1 MDPLS
6 IIQIHC
12 DANYAITSMNE
23 NGLKYLGYDDIQ
35 EIEFKC
41 ISTII
46 PQPSAALHRKIFRE
60 MSRPDI
66 ENAERSD
73 KSKYFKI
80 AELVDEKMNA
90 SHIDPQT
97 QILSK
102 LQSKQDTKSVLTKDG
117 TVKLAYIY
125 VDMLFGRECNVYMY
139 PINDGEI
146 KLADIKC
153 RNHHPELTKYTTSA
167 LVYVLRKVRRML
179 YM

>member
-46 PQPSAALHRKIFRE
+46 PQPSAALHRQIFRE
-60 MSRPDI
+60 MSNNETDK
-66 ENAERSD
+66 RSD

-97 QILSK
+97 HILSK

-125 VDMLFGRECNVYMY
+125 VDMLFGNDCNVYMY

-146 KLADIKC
+146 NPVDIKC
-153 RNHHPELTKYTTSA
+153 RNHGPELTKYTTNA

>member
-23 NGLKYLGYDDIQ
+23 NGLKYLGYDDIK

-46 PQPSAALHRKIFRE
+46 PQPSASLHQQIFHE
-60 MSRPDI
+60 MSKTYK
-66 ENAERSD
+66 D

-80 AELVDEKMNA
+80 AELADEKMNT

-97 QILSK
+97 HILEK
-102 LQSKQDTKSVLTKDG
+102 RQSKQDTKSVITKDG
-117 TVKLAYIY
+117 TLKLAYIY
-125 VDMLFGRECNVYMY
+125 VDMLYGRECNVYMY
-139 PINDGEI
+139 PIYESEI
-146 KLADIKC
+146 KQADIKC

-167 LVYVLRKVRRML
+167 LVDVLRKIRRFL

>member
-60 MSRPDI
+60 MSNI
-66 ENAERSD
+66 KNAERSD

-80 AELVDEKMNA
+80 AELADEKMNT
-90 SHIDPQT
+90 SHIDTQT
-97 QILSK
+97 HILSK
-102 LQSKQDTKSVLTKDG
+102 LQSKEDTKSVLTKDG

-125 VDMLFGRECNVYMY
+125 VDMLFGRDCNVYMY
-139 PINDGEI
+139 PIDDNEI
-146 KLADIKC
+146 KQADIKC
-153 RNHHPELTKYTTSA
+153 RNHHPDLTKYTTNA
-167 LVYVLRKVRRML
+167 LVDILRKIRRFL

>member
-6 IIQIHC
+6 IIHIHC

-46 PQPSAALHRKIFRE
+46 PQPSAAALHRKIFRE
-60 MSRPDI
+60 MSKI
-66 ENAERSD
+66 ENAEQRSD

-80 AELVDEKMNA
+80 AELADEKMNT

-97 QILSK
+97 HILSK
-102 LQSKQDTKSVLTKDG
+102 LQSMEDTKSVLTKDG

-125 VDMLFGRECNVYMY
+125 VDMLFGRDCNVYMY
-139 PINDGEI
+139 PIDEPEI
-146 KLADIKC
+146 KQTDC
-153 RNHHPELTKYTTSA
+153 RTHHPDLTKYTTNA
-167 LVYVLRKVRRML
+167 LVDVLRKIRRFL

>member
-1 MDPLS
+1 
-6 IIQIHC
+6 
-12 DANYAITSMNE
+12 MNE

-46 PQPSAALHRKIFRE
+46 PQPSAAALHRKIFRE
-60 MSRPDI
+60 MSKI
-66 ENAERSD
+66 ENAEQRSD

-80 AELVDEKMNA
+80 AELADEKMNT

-97 QILSK
+97 HILSK
-102 LQSKQDTKSVLTKDG
+102 LQSMEDTKSVLTKDG

-125 VDMLFGRECNVYMY
+125 VDMLFGRDCNVYMY
-139 PINDGEI
+139 PIDEPEI
-146 KLADIKC
+146 KQTDF
-153 RNHHPELTKYTTSA
+153 RNHHPDLTKYTTNA
-167 LVYVLRKVRRML
+167 LVDVLRKIRRFL

>member
-1 MDPLS
+1 MLVIMDPLG

-23 NGLKYLGYDDIQ
+23 NGLHYLGYDNIKD
-35 EIEFKC
+35 IEFKC

-46 PQPSAALHRKIFRE
+46 PQPSASLHQQIFHE
-60 MSRPDI
+60 MSKTYK
-66 ENAERSD
+66 D

-80 AELVDEKMNA
+80 AELADEKMNT

-97 QILSK
+97 HILDK
-102 LQSKQDTKSVLTKDG
+102 LQSKQDTKSVITKDG
-117 TVKLAYIY
+117 TLKLAYIY
-125 VDMLFGRECNVYMY
+125 VDMLYGRECNVYMY
-139 PINDGEI
+139 PIHENEI
-146 KLADIKC
+146 KLTDIKC

-167 LVYVLRKVRRML
+167 LVDVLRKIRRAL

>member
-1 MDPLS
+1 MNPLS

-23 NGLKYLGYDDIQ
+23 NGLKYLGYDDIK

-46 PQPSAALHRKIFRE
+46 PQPSASLHQQIFHE
-60 MSRPDI
+60 MSKTYK
-66 ENAERSD
+66 D

-80 AELVDEKMNA
+80 AELADEKMNT

-97 QILSK
+97 HILEK
-102 LQSKQDTKSVLTKDG
+102 LQSKQDTKSVITKDG
-117 TVKLAYIY
+117 TLKLAYIY
-125 VDMLFGRECNVYMY
+125 VDMLYGRECNVYMY
-139 PINDGEI
+139 PIDGSKI
-146 KLADIKC
+146 KQTDVKC

-167 LVYVLRKVRRML
+167 LVDVLRKIRRAL

>member
-12 DANYAITSMNE
+12 DANYAITSINE
-23 NGLKYLGYDDIQ
+23 NGLNYLGYDDIK

-46 PQPSAALHRKIFRE
+46 PQPSAALHQQIFRE
-60 MSRPDI
+60 MSKTYT
-66 ENAERSD
+66 D

-80 AELVDEKMNA
+80 AELADEKMNA

-97 QILSK
+97 HILSK
-102 LQSKQDTKSVLTKDG
+102 LQSKQDTKSVITKDG
-117 TVKLAYIY
+117 TLKLAYIY

-139 PINDGEI
+139 PINDDEI
-146 KLADIKC
+146 KQADIKC

-167 LVYVLRKVRRML
+167 LVDVLRKIRRVL